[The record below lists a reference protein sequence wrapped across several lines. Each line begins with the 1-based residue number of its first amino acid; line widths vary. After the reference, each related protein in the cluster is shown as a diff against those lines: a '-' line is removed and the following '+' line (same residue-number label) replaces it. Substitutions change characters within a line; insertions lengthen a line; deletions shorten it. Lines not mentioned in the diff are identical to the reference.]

1 MELQKDALFINLMF
15 DALRPLPGVDAAF
28 IALKC
33 KGRNRFNLR
42 HSAFAHAM
50 IQTASR
56 PEKASTYTSHI
67 GTRWQRGGMRPVG
80 RV

>member
-1 MELQKDALFINLMF
+1 MEPQKDALFINLMF

-42 HSAFAHAM
+42 HSAFARQSREVRAMERHANGD
-50 IQTASR
+50 IVGYGASR
-56 PEKASTYTSHI
+56 T
-67 GTRWQRGGMRPVG
+67 
-80 RV
+80 